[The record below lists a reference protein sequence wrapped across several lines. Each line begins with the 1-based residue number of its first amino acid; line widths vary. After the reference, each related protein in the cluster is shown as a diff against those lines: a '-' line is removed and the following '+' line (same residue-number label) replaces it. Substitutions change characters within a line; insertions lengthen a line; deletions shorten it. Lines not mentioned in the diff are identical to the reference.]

1 MRIIFMGTPDF
12 SVPCLEALIKSEYE
26 VVGVFTQPDKPKGRG
41 YELAPP
47 PVKVCALENN
57 IPVFQPK
64 SMRDGEALE
73 IINSLNADL
82 IIVVAFGKILP
93 KEILESVKFGCINIH
108 ASLLPKLRG
117 AAPIQWS
124 IINGDSETGVTS
136 MQMDVGL
143 DTGDML
149 IKETIKIDDEMNA
162 GELFDKLS
170 ELGAKVLLDTVECVK
185 NGTLKPVKQDDSQST
200 YASILTK
207 ELCPIDFSKSAK
219 EVHNHIRGLSPW
231 PVATTKINGKLLKIH
246 KSKIL
251 NESFAGVSGEIVD
264 NNNRL
269 VVLCGDNSCVEI
281 LELQA
286 EGKKRTDSASYLRG
300 NKIERGTVLGDWFYE
315 LFFILLFI

>member
-12 SVPCLEALIKSEYE
+12 SVPCLNALINSEHE

-41 YELAPP
+41 YELTPP

-57 IPVFQPK
+57 ITVYQPK
-64 SMRDGEALE
+64 SMRDGEALG

-93 KEILESVKFGCINIH
+93 KEILESVKYGCINIH

-124 IINGDSETGVTS
+124 ILNGDTETGVTS

-149 IKETIKIDDEMNA
+149 IKEKIEIDDEMNA
-162 GELFDKLS
+162 GELFDRLS
-170 ELGAKVLLDTVECVK
+170 DLGAKVLIDTIKSVGE
-185 NGTLKPVKQDDSQST
+185 GTLNPEKQDNSQST

-207 ELCPIDFSKSAK
+207 ELCPIDFSKSARD
-219 EVHNHIRGLSPW
+219 VQNHIRGLSPW

-251 NESFAGVSGEIVD
+251 NEDFSGVSGEIVD
-264 NNNRL
+264 NNNRI
-269 VVLCGDNSCVEI
+269 VVLCGDNNCVEI

-300 NKIERGTVLGDWFYE
+300 NRIEIGTVLGD
-315 LFFILLFI
+315 

>member
-12 SVPCLEALIKSEYE
+12 SVPCLEALIKSDNE

-47 PVKVCALENN
+47 PVKVCALNNN
-57 IPVFQPK
+57 IPVFQPA
-64 SMRDGEALE
+64 SIRNGEALG
-73 IINSLNADL
+73 IINSLNAEL

-93 KEILESVKFGCINIH
+93 KEILESVKYGCINIH

-124 IINGDSETGVTS
+124 ILNGETETGVTS

-149 IKETIKIDDEMNA
+149 IKKSVDITEDITAE
-162 GELFDKLS
+162 ELFDVLS
-170 ELGAKVLLDTVECVK
+170 KMGAEVLIETINALK
-185 NGTLKPVKQDDSQST
+185 NGELKPEKQDDSLSN
-200 YASILTK
+200 YAPIITK
-207 ELCPIDFSKSAK
+207 ELCPVDFSKSAA
-219 EVHNHIRGLSPW
+219 EVHNKIRGLYSW
-231 PVATTKINGKLLKIH
+231 PIATTVINGKKFKIH

-251 NESFAGVSGEIVD
+251 SEEFSGKSGEIVD

-269 VVLCGDNSCVEI
+269 VIMCGDGKCIEI
-281 LELQA
+281 LEIQA
-286 EGKKRTDSASYLRG
+286 EGKKKMDTQSFLRG
-300 NKIERGTVLGDWFYE
+300 QRIEKGTVVGV
-315 LFFILLFI
+315 